1 MIIYIDQII
10 KPMKNLNQKLAV
22 IQTELKA
29 KKSSYNAFGK
39 YYFRKAEDILEA
51 VKPFLTREG
60 VSVRIE
66 EDIITDSPVPT
77 LQSTA
82 ILSDGENSIK
92 ATAVVGVDLNQK
104 GMQTAQQFGAAS
116 SYGKK
121 YALGNLFLIDDTADA
136 DSTNGHGKASQI
148 VSKNKVFENG
158 AQLPKANKYTMTEEQ
173 LKKAVE
179 FVKGGGAISAIESKY
194 RITPEQMKT
203 LKQSVNV

>member
-1 MIIYIDQII
+1 
-10 KPMKNLNQKLAV
+10 MKQLNQKLAV

-51 VKPFLTREG
+51 VKPFLLREK
-60 VSVRIE
+60 VSVRVQE
-66 EDIITDSPVPT
+66 ELVMGDHNPPII
-77 LQSTA
+77 QSTA

-92 ATAVVGVDLNQK
+92 ATAIVGVDLTQK

-136 DSTNGHGKASQI
+136 DSTNSHGKASRI
-148 VSKNKVFENG
+148 VNK
-158 AQLPKANKYTMTEEQ
+158 AKAKMTEDQ
-173 LKKAVE
+173 YKKAVD
-179 FVKGGGAISAIESKY
+179 FVKGGGSITAIESKY
-194 RITPEQMKT
+194 TVTPEQMKT
-203 LKQSVNV
+203 LKNGVNG